1 MRRMLEHVNT
11 DRKIKEAKEAADTK
25 AADTKATKQRSTP
38 SMVITTLKNYTKK

>member
-25 AADTKATKQRSTP
+25 ATKQRSTP
-38 SMVITTLKNYTKK
+38 SMVTTTLKNYTKK